1 MKSCAC
7 KEKYLIHLFVF
18 VCFCKYLLEIPRT
31 ILIFATLLHSVKEE
45 NLREELVLTFLKAIK
60 TISKTFRV
68 PDSFWFSTCLH

>member
-7 KEKYLIHLFVF
+7 KEEYLIRLF
-18 VCFCKYLLEIPRT
+18 VCFCEYLLEIPRT

-60 TISKTFRV
+60 TINKAFRV
-68 PDSFWFSTCLH
+68 PNSLWLSTCLH

>member
-7 KEKYLIHLFVF
+7 KEEYLIRLF
-18 VCFCKYLLEIPRT
+18 VCFCEYLLEIPRT

-60 TISKTFRV
+60 TINKAFRV
-68 PDSFWFSTCLH
+68 PNSFWFSTCLH